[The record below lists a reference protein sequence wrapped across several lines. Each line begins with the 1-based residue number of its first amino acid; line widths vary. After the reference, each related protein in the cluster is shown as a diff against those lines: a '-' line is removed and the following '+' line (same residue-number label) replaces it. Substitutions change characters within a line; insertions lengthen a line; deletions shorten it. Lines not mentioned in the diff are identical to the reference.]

1 MKQNESNVDRIIRV
15 VAGVVLLF
23 LGFGGGSLSGG
34 LAIVAG
40 VLGVVL
46 VFTGAL
52 GFCPIY
58 AALKIGT
65 IKK

>member
-15 VAGVVLLF
+15 VAGIVLLF
-23 LGFGGGSLSGG
+23 LGFSGALSGG

-40 VLGVVL
+40 VIGAVL
-46 VFTGAL
+46 VFTGVL

-65 IKK
+65 LKK

>member
-1 MKQNESNVDRIIRV
+1 MKQNESNVDRIIRA
-15 VAGVVLLF
+15 VAGVVLIF
-23 LGFGGGSLSGG
+23 LGFSGVFGGW
-34 LAIVAG
+34 LAVLVG
-40 VLGVVL
+40 VLGAVL
-46 VFTGAL
+46 LFTGVL

>member
-1 MKQNESNVDRIIRV
+1 MKQNELNVDRIIRV
-15 VAGVVLLF
+15 VAGIALIF
-23 LGFGGGSLSGG
+23 IGFSGGSG

-40 VLGVVL
+40 VIGAVL
-46 VFTGAL
+46 VFTGVL

-65 IKK
+65 LKK

>member
-1 MKQNESNVDRIIRV
+1 MKQNESNIDRIIRV
-15 VAGVVLLF
+15 VAGIVLIF
-23 LGFGGGSLSGG
+23 IGFSGGGG

-40 VLGVVL
+40 VIGAVL
-46 VFTGAL
+46 LFTGIL

-65 IKK
+65 LKK